1 MREKWEDQAYGS
13 RGIYVVPNNAEDAS
27 SPSVPDLSYYIHSPW
42 WPNVHPPEMNP
53 STIKNSH
60 LRISLVASIAITT
73 AGPRNHPAEE
83 EQEEE
88 EGDGT

>member
-1 MREKWEDQAYGS
+1 MGGPGLWKSRYLCSTKQCRGREFA
-13 RGIYVVPNNAEDAS
+13 
-27 SPSVPDLSYYIHSPW
+27 VPDLSYYIHSPW

-60 LRISLVASIAITT
+60 LRISPVASIAITT

-83 EQEEE
+83 EQEE
-88 EGDGT
+88 GDGT